1 MEEVV
6 SDLVAGL
13 VLIFLGF
20 AFFFGVVFLI
30 TLPLLLIFSP
40 QVVFAIRAT
49 VLVLLVGGLFFEMVK
64 FSISM
69 NKQR

>member
-1 MEEVV
+1 M
-6 SDLVAGL
+6 SDLIAGL
-13 VLIFLGF
+13 ILIFLGF
-20 AFFFGVVFLI
+20 AFFFGVVFLV
-30 TLPLLLIFSP
+30 TLPLLLILSP

-49 VLVLLVGGLFFEMVK
+49 VLILLVGGLFFEMVK